1 MITQETI
8 VCYSKQG
15 LFDMA
20 VLELTKGGS
29 LSSIVKIDTL
39 HIYYTYFFLGLL
51 IAWEES
57 PKISSLKSFA
67 AFYNLKI
74 S

>member
-8 VCYSKQG
+8 VCYSKQE
-15 LFDMA
+15 LFDMV

-29 LSSIVKIDTL
+29 LSSIVNIGTL
-39 HIYYTYFFLGLL
+39 HIYYDSFFLGLL
-51 IAWEES
+51 IAWKES
-57 PKISSLKSFA
+57 PKISNLKSFA